1 MSSFRPHFVHAMP
14 AVLTSHLGFDM
25 SAFLAWEDQQPDRNE
40 FIAGEVIHLGG
51 DTSTENLING
61 NLAMALHQH
70 LRRTACRT
78 YFGRMPL
85 HIASADAVL
94 YPDVFVTCDP
104 ADRGP
109 QAERHKTAPKLIV
122 EVLSDSTAAYDRG
135 RKFELYQL
143 LPSLEEYLLVEADRV
158 HADLFRR
165 NAEGLWVL
173 HPAGPG
179 ATVQLASVGLA
190 VTLAEIYADVD
201 HARTD
206 ARQLAVPPAGSS
218 AA

>member
-1 MSSFRPHFVHAMP
+1 MS
-14 AVLTSHLGFDM
+14 AVLKSSPGFDLQ
-25 SAFLAWEDQQPDRNE
+25 AFLEWEARQPERHE
-40 FIAGEVIHLGG
+40 FIGGEVFAMTGARATHNMIA
-51 DTSTENLING
+51 G
-61 NLAMALHQH
+61 NVYMALRQG
-70 LRRTACRT
+70 LKGTPCRT
-78 YFGRMPL
+78 QIEGVKVRVQ
-85 HIASADAVL
+85 AADAVF
-94 YPDVFVTCDP
+94 YPDVFVTCAPVDL
-104 ADRGP
+104 GP
-109 QAERHKTAPKLIV
+109 EAELKKTAPKLIV

-165 NAEGLWVL
+165 NAGGLWVL

-201 HARTD
+201 HASTD

>member
-1 MSSFRPHFVHAMP
+1 LKALPTVIWGKCSNALLHPLRP
-14 AVLTSHLGFDM
+14 
-25 SAFLAWEDQQPDRNE
+25 LARLLLSQ
-40 FIAGEVIHLGG
+40 
-51 DTSTENLING
+51 
-61 NLAMALHQH
+61 
-70 LRRTACRT
+70 
-78 YFGRMPL
+78 
-85 HIASADAVL
+85 
-94 YPDVFVTCDP
+94 
-104 ADRGP
+104 
-109 QAERHKTAPKLIV
+109 IV

-201 HARTD
+201 HASTD

>member
-1 MSSFRPHFVHAMP
+1 MYTALEPDAGMD
-14 AVLTSHLGFDM
+14 LQ
-25 SAFLAWEDQQPDRNE
+25 AFLAWEDQQPDRNE
-40 FIAGEVIHLGG
+40 FIAGQVVHLGG
-51 DTSTENLING
+51 DTSTENLIKG

-70 LRRTACRT
+70 LRGTACRT
-78 YFGRMPL
+78 FFGRMQL

-109 QAERHKTAPKLIV
+109 QAEQHKTAPKLIV

-135 RKFELYQL
+135 RKFELYQQ

-179 ATVQLASVGLA
+179 ATVELASVGLA
-190 VTLAEIYADVD
+190 ITMTEIYADVD
-201 HARTD
+201 HASPG
-206 ARQLAVPPAGSS
+206 VSGPPAAGTTP
-218 AA
+218 